1 VRYLFIASVFAAVGC
16 GASAPA
22 DVPAGC
28 NPIIG
33 DDCATP
39 FPSSFYE
46 VADSAT
52 PTGVHVSVAPN
63 VWPSTATNIAFR
75 GEQVNGRDGFS
86 PATPFIVYFKAGVD
100 PAKLPTPI

>member
-1 VRYLFIASVFAAVGC
+1 MRYLFIASVFAAVGC

-52 PTGVHVSVAPN
+52 PTGVHVSVAP
-63 VWPSTATNIAFR
+63 R
-75 GEQVNGRDGFS
+75 GASDAAPHWSAQTSSGS
-86 PATPFIVYFKAGVD
+86 LPPPA
-100 PAKLPTPI
+100 